1 MAQTEPRLLGLP
13 DEGEEAIGTR
23 LAELA
28 GERLV
33 VLQNRRILASRG
45 NVAHLAVAP
54 DGVFVIDV
62 KHNGGSVEQRKL
74 GNLIRSD
81 VRLYVGGRDR
91 TKLLHGVEEQAEV
104 VRGALRAEGFIDA
117 PVHGVLCFVGAERGL
132 FASPFKLGNVLVT
145 PPKFLYTLLSKE
157 ADVATTAIQDAARL
171 LATALPAA

>member
-1 MAQTEPRLLGLP
+1 MAQTQPRLLGLP
-13 DEGEEAIGTR
+13 DESEEALGTR

-33 VLQNRRILASRG
+33 VLQDRRILARRG

-54 DGVFVIDV
+54 RGVFVVDV
-62 KHNGGSVEQRKL
+62 KRNGGNVEQRKL
-74 GNLIRSD
+74 GNPIRSD

-104 VRGALRAEGFIDA
+104 VRGALRAGGFIDA
-117 PVHGVLCFVGAERGL
+117 PVHGVLCFVSVGRGL
-132 FASPFKLGNVLVT
+132 FTSPFNLGNVLVT
-145 PPKFLYTLLSKE
+145 HPKFLYRLLGKE